1 MMDFYGGVSS
11 LKSSERSRRVGI
23 TINDKV
29 SSVGRREKITAGLDL
44 ARLSGLEI
52 GPLTSPVV
60 RKSDGDIT
68 YIDHVGTEAL
78 RTKYSGDIHV
88 DPSLIVDVDVIWE
101 GRDLPTQI
109 KGGAGFDYIIACHVI
124 EHVPDLVHWLSQLRS
139 ALKPEGVLRLVVPD
153 RRFTFDR
160 LRRETQ
166 LSDVIDA
173 WLRCAAR
180 PSPLAVLDHG
190 LNYREI
196 DAAVVWRNGLDRDEL
211 NPMLV
216 RPEIVQMAREVLEQ
230 GTYRDVHCWVFTPQS
245 LGELFTQLCE
255 LRLLGFA
262 CEKFEDTE
270 YGELEFMLT
279 MRPSNDQARTKASWR
294 QVAATA
300 FEASLPANDDGT
312 KTRREFTSGA

>member
-1 MMDFYGGVSS
+1 M
-11 LKSSERSRRVGI
+11 
-23 TINDKV
+23 
-29 SSVGRREKITAGLDL
+29 GRREKITAGLDL

-52 GPLTSPVV
+52 GPLASPVV

-78 RTKYSGDIHV
+78 RAKYSGDIHV
-88 DPSLIVDVDVIWE
+88 DPSQIVDVDVIWE

-109 KGGAGFDYIIACHVI
+109 KEGAGFDYIIACHVI
-124 EHVPDLVHWLSQLRS
+124 EHAPDLVKWLSELRL
-139 ALKPEGVLRLVVPD
+139 ALKPGGVLRLVVPD

-173 WLRCAAR
+173 WLRCATR

-190 LNYREI
+190 LNYRDV
-196 DAAVVWRNGLDRDEL
+196 DAALVWHHGLDRDAL

-230 GTYRDVHCWVFTPQS
+230 GTYRDVHCWVFTPRS

-255 LRLLGFA
+255 LGLLGFG
-262 CEKFEDTE
+262 CERFEDTE
-270 YGELEFMLT
+270 PGEIEFMLT
-279 MRPSNDQARTKASWR
+279 MRPSDDHARIAATWR

-300 FEASLPANDDGT
+300 FDALPVEV
-312 KTRREFTSGA
+312 RVR

>member
-1 MMDFYGGVSS
+1 MVWFRCPKHRPSQTEITVHN
-11 LKSSERSRRVGI
+11 KESRL
-23 TINDKV
+23 
-29 SSVGRREKITAGLDL
+29 GRREKITAGLDL

-52 GPLTSPVV
+52 GPLASPVV

-78 RTKYSGDIHV
+78 RAKYSVDIRV
-88 DPSLIVDVDVIWE
+88 DPSLIVDVDVVWKD
-101 GRDLPTQI
+101 RDLPTQI
-109 KGGAGFDYIIACHVI
+109 KGNGGFDYIMACHVI
-124 EHVPDLVHWLSQLRS
+124 EHVPDLVHWLSELRS

-173 WLRCAAR
+173 WLRCATR

-196 DAAVVWRNGLDRDEL
+196 DAAVVWRNGLDRGEL

-230 GTYRDVHCWVFTPQS
+230 GTYRDVHCWVFTPRS

-255 LRLLGFA
+255 LGLLGFA
-262 CEKFEDTE
+262 CEQFEDTE
-270 YGELEFMLT
+270 YGEFEFMLT
-279 MRPSNDQARTKASWR
+279 VRSSDDQARIAASWR

-300 FEASLPANDDGT
+300 RANDDET
-312 KTRREFTSGA
+312 KT